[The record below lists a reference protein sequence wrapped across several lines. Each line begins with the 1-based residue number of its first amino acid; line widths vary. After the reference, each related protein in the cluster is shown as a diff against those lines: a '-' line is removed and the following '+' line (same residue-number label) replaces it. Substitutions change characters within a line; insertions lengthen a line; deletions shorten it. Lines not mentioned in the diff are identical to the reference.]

1 MTSLMTAVLL
11 AASPAFSAPQPSSCF
26 DNAVPCAASSAAL
39 PAPALPAP
47 LAAGRPVVISIVG
60 IDFTEL
66 GFGKLELSYLKKIL
80 HFFRPGA
87 GLDESEFRTRLSSVG
102 QDLEMAEYYKK
113 SDAGAAAAG
122 KYPDNYLDSRLA
134 DVLPADKY
142 EIVPVRWSRDPDE
155 SEQALPLVEAE
166 IRNTFAK
173 ASSEGRPVYLV
184 AHSWG
189 TMLAHTALNRMAVS
203 DPQVRIDKL
212 ITLGS
217 PLVPSTWWM
226 KIFTEHEVNA
236 GHLQSFVSKPANVG
250 YWVNLWAGNDYFSN
264 EIKAADKNIR
274 EDGFTEDLVRRV
286 KAAAQQDHSLGE
298 KALRDLFFLKSLKSW
313 HFAYIFDYQVY
324 LKTLKESHEKAI
336 FAPVI
341 SGELGK

>member
-1 MTSLMTAVLL
+1 MTSLLTAVLL

-26 DNAVPCAASSAAL
+26 DTAAPCAASV
-39 PAPALPAP
+39 PALSAP
-47 LAAGRPVVISIVG
+47 TLPEPKAAGRPVVISIVG

-66 GFGKLELSYLKKIL
+66 GFGKLELSYLKKLL
-80 HFFRPGA
+80 HFFKPGA
-87 GLDESEFRTRLSSVG
+87 RLDESEFQSRISSVG
-102 QDLEMAEYYKK
+102 QDLEMAEYYK
-113 SDAGAAAAG
+113 DAAAAQAG
-122 KYPDNYLDSRLA
+122 RYPDNYLDSRLA

-166 IRNTFAK
+166 IRSTFAK

-226 KIFTEHEVNA
+226 KIFTDHEVGI

-264 EIKAADKNIR
+264 EIKAADANIR
-274 EDGFTEDLVRRV
+274 EDGFTEDLVKRV
-286 KAAAQQDHSLGE
+286 KAAAQQDHSLQE

-324 LKTLKESHEKAI
+324 LKTLKEGHDKVI

-341 SGELGK
+341 SEELGK